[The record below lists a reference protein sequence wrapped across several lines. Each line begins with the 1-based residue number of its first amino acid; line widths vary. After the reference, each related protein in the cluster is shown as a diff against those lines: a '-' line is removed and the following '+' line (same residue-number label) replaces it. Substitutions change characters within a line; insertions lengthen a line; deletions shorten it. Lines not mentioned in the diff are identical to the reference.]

1 MEKSTQLCRG
11 IFYAKKYGLEGVNN
25 SWEKNKMKMEKDK
38 NNDEKEKNNFY
49 FIFVGVKM
57 NNI

>member
-1 MEKSTQLCRG
+1 
-11 IFYAKKYGLEGVNN
+11 
-25 SWEKNKMKMEKDK
+25 MEKDK

-57 NNI
+57 NNICRKELVTFRNCPEHKVSFYSTRKH